1 MVNQTL
7 SAAWHRGAMR
17 GVLALFVGLAVLA
30 APAQAQKLPVK
41 PPASKSATA
50 ALLRGPVD
58 PAEAPGP
65 ASPTDKAPAASPPA
79 LPALLAPL
87 AAAPAKPDAGRCR
100 LTCAS
105 NYYFCLSNGGADD
118 CPATWGQCRAACDA
132 SSPGLDPPTA
142 PAV

>member
-1 MVNQTL
+1 M
-7 SAAWHRGAMR
+7 RGA
-17 GVLALFVGLAVLA
+17 LALLLGLTVLT

-58 PAEAPGP
+58 P
-65 ASPTDKAPAASPPA
+65 TAPAAAPATPNDKVPAPSPALPA

-87 AAAPAKPDAGRCR
+87 AAAPAQPDAARCR

-105 NYYFCLSNGGADD
+105 SYYFCLANDGSDD
-118 CPATWGQCRAACDA
+118 CPVAWGQCRAAC
-132 SSPGLDPPTA
+132 GEPPRDLA
-142 PAV
+142 PATIPAM